1 MAEKYKIK
9 PLLWQVKDAASTKF
23 HISQDDYFGTIA
35 TVLSLLRQAAEK
47 KPENITPDFYK
58 ALKNLE
64 KDLVWLQKNYQI
76 KPRTKKKNKIPKG
89 KEKSQ

>member
-9 PLLWQVKDAASTKF
+9 PLLWLVKDEASTKF

-35 TVLSLLRQAAEK
+35 TILSLLRQAAEK
-47 KPENITPDFYK
+47 NPETINPDFYK
-58 ALKNLE
+58 AFENLE

-76 KPRTKKKNKIPKG
+76 KPRIKKKNKTPKG
-89 KEKSQ
+89 KEISQ

>member
-9 PLLWQVKDAASTKF
+9 PLLCLVKDEASTKF

-35 TVLSLLRQAAEK
+35 TILSLLRQAAEK
-47 KPENITPDFYK
+47 NPETITPDFYK
-58 ALKNLE
+58 ALASLE

-76 KPRTKKKNKIPKG
+76 KPKIKKKKRIPKG